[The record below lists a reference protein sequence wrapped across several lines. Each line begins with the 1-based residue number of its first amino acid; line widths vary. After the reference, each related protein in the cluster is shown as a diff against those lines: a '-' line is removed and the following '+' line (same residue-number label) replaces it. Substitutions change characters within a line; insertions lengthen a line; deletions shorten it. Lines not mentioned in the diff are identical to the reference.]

1 MVRPEEVNQE
11 CRGIQ
16 SWKAKV
22 DSQMFV
28 HLILDWTL
36 YAHTRVQKQNV
47 IILEDLQKHAF

>member
-1 MVRPEEVNQE
+1 
-11 CRGIQ
+11 
-16 SWKAKV
+16 
-22 DSQMFV
+22 MFV